1 MNALEM
7 LGDWASQLFGV
18 GRHAGKKSGLHHN
31 MDQLL
36 SMNTSGSLLGS
47 IFHSEGGFLANP
59 ERTWKHWMSQLEGGG
74 GDDRSEDRSADPII
88 DPDTPTVDDTISLDP
103 GVDQTTAPMFTDVSM
118 TASRQTARSALG
130 SRGYDTG
137 TSKGRSVTDVN
148 KKRYGT
154 AVTRNMA

>member
-1 MNALEM
+1 MNAFEM
-7 LGDWASQLFGV
+7 LGDWANQLFGLQ
-18 GRHAGKKSGLHHN
+18 GKHAGKSALLHN
-31 MDQLL
+31 MNQIFD
-36 SMNTSGSLLGS
+36 MNTSGSLLGS

-74 GDDRSEDRSADPII
+74 DDDRSEDRSADPIT
-88 DPDTPTVDDTISLDP
+88 DVDTPTVDDTINLDP

-137 TSKGRSVTDVN
+137 TSKGRSVIDVN

-154 AVTRNMA
+154 ALTRNMA